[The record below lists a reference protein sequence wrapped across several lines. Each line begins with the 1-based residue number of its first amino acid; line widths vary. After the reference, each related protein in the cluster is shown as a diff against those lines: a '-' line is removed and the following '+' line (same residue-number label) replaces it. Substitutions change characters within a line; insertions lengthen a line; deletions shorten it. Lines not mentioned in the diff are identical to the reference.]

1 MICSGGEDGTVRQWN
16 PKTGQ
21 CRHVFTQ
28 VRGGS
33 CLTCWFLCALY
44 LHAPLCC
51 VILVELVAQP
61 CGHRYAWSMIYL
73 RVLVLIYI
81 RCVRSFDCGFTVR
94 YHLTHLPSC
103 RCTTTVCGSA
113 ANVSRV

>member
-1 MICSGGEDGTVRQWN
+1 MSVTTGTFTKDGKMICSGGEDGTVRQWN

-51 VILVELVAQP
+51 VILVGLVAQP
-61 CGHRYAWSMIYL
+61 CGYRYAWSMIYL
-73 RVLVLIYI
+73 RVLGLIYI
-81 RCVRSFDCGFTVR
+81 RCVLRF
-94 YHLTHLPSC
+94 
-103 RCTTTVCGSA
+103 
-113 ANVSRV
+113 